1 MAGLQPPAG
10 DQYPADKHIRQ
21 QICGEKK
28 GHWRPEEEAAS
39 GQRKKDIRRTD
50 AGRNRWPA
58 ARGKRISGG
67 WLRDGTGGRRPE
79 EKGYPEDRCR
89 TEQAAGGR
97 QAGRKGRAF
106 SVKRRGVSQGGEPL
120 EIFRGMPFFAGEGQK
135 AADRFL
141 REGEAEGGG
150 SVSAGR

>member
-39 GQRKKDIRRTD
+39 GQRK
-50 AGRNRWPA
+50 
-58 ARGKRISGG
+58 RISGG

-79 EKGYPEDRCR
+79 EKGYPEDRCG

-150 SVSAGR
+150 SVLREGEAEGGGAVSAGR